1 MTVSEEQLVIFKN
14 LKVSCEVIAYGTKK
28 MP

>member
-1 MTVSEEQLVIFKN
+1 MPVSEEQLVVLEN
-14 LKVSCEVIAYGTKK
+14 LKLSCEVIAYGTKK